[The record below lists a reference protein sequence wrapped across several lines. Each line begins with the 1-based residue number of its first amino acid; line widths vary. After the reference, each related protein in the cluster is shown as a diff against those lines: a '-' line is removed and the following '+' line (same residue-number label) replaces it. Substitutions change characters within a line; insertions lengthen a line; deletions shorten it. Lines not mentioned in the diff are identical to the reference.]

1 MAKVT
6 NLGWAKPTDP
16 VYKTGLIVSSR
27 LLTPSTKDS
36 QDSTVGQPRPPD
48 LQNLPSDP
56 ALEPMQESAA
66 ASRAARKKRT
76 PQK

>member
-27 LLTPSTKDS
+27 LLKKSTPAS
-36 QDSTVGQPRPPD
+36 QDSTAGQPPP
-48 LQNLPSDP
+48 S
-56 ALEPMQESAA
+56 
-66 ASRAARKKRT
+66 T
-76 PQK
+76 

>member
-27 LLTPSTKDS
+27 LLKKSTPASQESTA
-36 QDSTVGQPRPPD
+36 GQPPPLD
-48 LQNLPSDP
+48 LQNLPFDP
-56 ALEPMQESAA
+56 VMDVIEETERGGSE
-66 ASRAARKKRT
+66 T
-76 PQK
+76 PSQPPSK